1 MNQSALKAQ
10 FRKVSQV
17 ALFNSKHLE
26 IKCLLNEGNFKAG
39 RRREGV
45 QEGSEQ
51 MIPEC

>member
-1 MNQSALKAQ
+1 MNQSALKPQ
-10 FRKVSQV
+10 FRKVSQA

-26 IKCLLNEGNFKAG
+26 IKCLLNVGNFKAE
-39 RRREGV
+39 RRREGA